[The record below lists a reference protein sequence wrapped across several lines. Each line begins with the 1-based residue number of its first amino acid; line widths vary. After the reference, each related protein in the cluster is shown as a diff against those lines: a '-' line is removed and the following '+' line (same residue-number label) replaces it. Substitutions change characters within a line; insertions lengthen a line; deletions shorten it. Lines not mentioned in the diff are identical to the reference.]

1 MSTANHA
8 KDNVK
13 HVEGKRDST
22 FKINQMVYR
31 KGRWKKKESSGYR
44 EGGEI
49 KRERDY
55 VGVRYIIEAGLREVG
70 DMRALA
76 GLC

>member
-1 MSTANHA
+1 M
-8 KDNVK
+8 
-13 HVEGKRDST
+13 E
-22 FKINQMVYR
+22 
-31 KGRWKKKESSGYR
+31 KKKESSGYR

-55 VGVRYIIEAGLREVG
+55 VSVRYIIEAGLREVG

>member
-8 KDNVK
+8 KKDNRK

-22 FKINQMVYR
+22 FIINQTVYR

-49 KRERDY
+49 KREREIMWVSD
-55 VGVRYIIEAGLREVG
+55 ILLRLG
-70 DMRALA
+70 
-76 GLC
+76 

>member
-8 KDNVK
+8 KKDNRK

-22 FKINQMVYR
+22 FKINQTVYR

-49 KRERDY
+49 KREREIMWVSD
-55 VGVRYIIEAGLREVG
+55 ILLRLG
-70 DMRALA
+70 
-76 GLC
+76 